1 MDLQSILKQI
11 DAPTAEAFVRA
22 ARSIIDALLIEA
34 QRVREISAPEPCDY
48 NTATLPRAT
57 PPGGWLS
64 ADELRRTTQQ
74 LTEAMVAEKWVD
86 GLLFAVKALAILG
99 GAA

>member
-1 MDLQSILKQI
+1 VDLQSILKQI

-22 ARSIIDALLIEA
+22 ARNVIDAMLIEV
-34 QRVREISAPEPCDY
+34 QRVRAVSTPEPRDY
-48 NTATLPRAT
+48 NAAALPRAA

-64 ADELRRTTQQ
+64 ADELRQTTQE
-74 LTEAMVAEKWVD
+74 LTEAIAAEKWVD
-86 GLLFAVKALAILG
+86 GVLFAVKALAIVG